1 MAQQDNLAPIYRYF
15 TADLLTNQILAEIPF
30 RGVNYER
37 ALRGAGTFQGSIAVV
52 DDTKYLNL
60 YNSTMPGNTALYV
73 VRDGFCVW
81 GGIIWARDYDIVQ
94 RNLNVSASEFTS
106 YFYHRRIWKTWNHQF
121 GATAIV
127 TDDVADITL
136 SLGSTTALVPGAS
149 VYLQFNNISFDRYN
163 NYYQVGGTEQPTTSS
178 FTIDSVTKEAEVAFL
193 SREDGSVTLTMD
205 APHNFSLN
213 DVIVVNLPDYPL
225 LSGTRTISYV
235 GGSEGEKLS
244 FLVTGSDIDETPA
257 VGSVTRTIPNGTYEG
272 ITVTVRADTYDYI
285 RSLID
290 GVFTDFVG
298 VDFPNTYIEPG
309 IRYDLGITQRRL
321 QGGVATLW
329 TDSPHRLFPGQAV
342 VVQNMDTVFDG
353 EHRVLSIPQSNRFTF
368 PLSGT
373 LSLESVAPKIAQIQ
387 SIEAVAGDTT
397 ITTVAP
403 HNFLSGQIVDIRT
416 ELGFDGLGRCL
427 NDSYEIT
434 EIVSSTKFK
443 YTKPSRIDVPKTTF
457 TPATAT
463 LGPSTKNVIRAELK
477 NNVATITTDSPHDFE
492 VGDTLTIAGVTPVVE
507 ISQRALDAAN
517 GVATITTRLPHGFST
532 GDQVVISGLKDS
544 SQLTL
549 KTIANSTG
557 GNKLVTFTTQLSHNF
572 KNGDV
577 VEISGLSDIHRLTN
591 KALTSNVATMT
602 TAENHN
608 IPVSSSIT
616 IQNVYDEYL
625 TSSALNSRFLQ
636 ENVATLVLTSNHN
649 IQVNEKVTVSG
660 LTDVG
665 QVISRELQN
674 KIATLNLQ
682 TIHNFFV
689 GDEIVVAGVG
699 APFDGTRKVT
709 SVSGTFVSFEIATAR
724 PTDAVLPTRSG
735 GTITSKNS
743 VFNGEHVVTA
753 RTNTSI
759 SFRKEANPVSPRT
772 APNGKVRV
780 LSSVFNGTHT
790 VTGRTNNTFTFA
802 KVANNSGSVA
812 IPAPATQDIPP
823 STVSVES
830 IHTGQRTVTA
840 VTRNTFSFLQASIT
854 NNITNAPASG
864 FATTNS
870 VFNGTYSGVT
880 VLSPTVFTYPKTGQR
895 SNILEVTANS
905 LAYARAPQ
913 IFNGSRTITAVD
925 YDANTFSFA
934 RTHSDIAGAIYVGY
948 GSAIVAP
955 KVISSTFG
963 PYPGNADIGLEFPT
977 QGFSS
982 YQVLPTVYRGFEL
995 ENVGQVLDTYADNVN
1010 GFEYRIDCS
1019 YDETTQEFKK
1029 TFVFVPIN
1037 FPDATDTG
1045 QYSSLIRLGA
1055 EKTIFEY
1062 PGSIRNITIS
1072 ESAENAATRFFVVGE
1087 NDLGPDAGPP
1097 LSIAS
1102 ATDLLDGSSGRRWP
1116 LLDDSAEVDG
1126 IDDELILYAYAR
1138 RYLSEAN
1145 PPVAEIN
1152 LEVNGSLPPKVGTYN
1167 PGDWC
1172 TVAVNDNFILS
1183 RLQTDLEP
1191 RDDVIVRK
1199 IESIN
1204 VNVPDGAT
1212 FPEVVQLT
1220 LIPEWEVDR
1229 RRSAR

>member
-1 MAQQDNLAPIYRYF
+1 MVQQYNLSPIYRYF

-30 RGVNYER
+30 RGVSYER

-52 DDTKYLNL
+52 DDTRYLNL
-60 YNSTMPGNTALYV
+60 YNSTMSGNTALYV
-73 VRDGFCVW
+73 VRDGVCVW
-81 GGIIWARDYDIVQ
+81 GGIIWTRDYNIVE
-94 RNLNVSASEFTS
+94 RSLNVSASEFTS

-121 GATAIV
+121 EATVIV
-127 TDDVADITL
+127 NNDVANVTL

-149 VYLQFNNISFDRYN
+149 VYLQFNNVSFNRYN
-163 NYYQVGGTEQPTTSS
+163 NYYQVGGTVQPTTSS
-178 FTIDSVTKEAEVAFL
+178 FTVDSVTKQADVILL

-213 DVIVVNLPDYPL
+213 DVIVVNLPDYPTL
-225 LSGTRTISYV
+225 NGTRTISYV

-244 FLVTGSDIDETPA
+244 YLVSGGDIDETPA
-257 VGSVTRTIPNGTYEG
+257 VGTVTRTIPNGTYTG
-272 ITVTVRADTYDYI
+272 ATVTVRADTYDYV

-309 IRYDLGITQRRL
+309 IRYSLGIVQRRL
-321 QGGVATLW
+321 QDGIATLW
-329 TDSPHRLFPGQAV
+329 TDSSHRLFPGQAI
-342 VVQNMDTVFDG
+342 VVQNMDPVFDG
-353 EHRVLSIPQSNRFTF
+353 EHRVLSVPQSNRFTL

-373 LSLESVAPKIAQIQ
+373 LALEDVAPKVAQIQ
-387 SIEAVAGDTT
+387 SIEAVSGDTT
-397 ITTVAP
+397 ITTVSP
-403 HNFLSGQIVDIRT
+403 HNFLVGQIVDIRT

-427 NDSYEIT
+427 NDSYKIT
-434 EIVSSTKFK
+434 EIVNSTKFK
-443 YTKPSRIDVPKTTF
+443 YTKPSRIDVPRTTF

-463 LGPSTKNVIRAELK
+463 LGASTKNVIRAELTS
-477 NNVATITTDSPHDFE
+477 NVATITTESPHGFE
-492 VGDTLTIAGVTPVVE
+492 VGNTVTIAGVSPVAE

-517 GVATITTRLPHGFST
+517 GIATITTRLPHGFST
-532 GDQVVISGLKDS
+532 NDQVVISGQKDS
-544 SQLTL
+544 LKLTL
-549 KTIANSTG
+549 KTIASASG
-557 GNKLVTFTTQLSHNF
+557 VNKLVTFTTERSHNLI
-572 KNGDV
+572 KGGV
-577 VEISGLSDIHRLTN
+577 VDISGLTDTHRLTN
-591 KALTSNVATMT
+591 KVLTSNVATMT

-616 IQNVYDEYL
+616 IKDVYDEYL
-625 TSSALNSRFLQ
+625 TRDALDSRFLQ
-636 ENVATLVLTSNHN
+636 ENKATLVLTVDHN
-649 IQVNEKVTVSG
+649 IQVNEKIIVSG

-665 QVISRELQN
+665 QVISKELQN

-689 GDEIVVAGVG
+689 GDEIVVASVG
-699 APFDGTRKVT
+699 SPFDGTHKVS
-709 SVSGTFVSFEIATAR
+709 SVAGTFVSYELPSANPA
-724 PTDAVLPTRSG
+724 DAVVAAKSG
-735 GTITSKNS
+735 GTVTSKNS
-743 VFNGEHVVTA
+743 VFNGEHIVIE
-753 RTNTSI
+753 RTNRKV
-759 SFRKEANPVSPRT
+759 SFKREANPVSPRS

-802 KVANNSGSVA
+802 KVANNSSSVA
-812 IPAPATQDIPP
+812 IPAPANNDIPP
-823 STVSVES
+823 SIVSVES
-830 IHTGQRTVTA
+830 IHTGQRTIDS

-854 NNITNAPASG
+854 NLITNAPATG
-864 FATTNS
+864 FAITDS
-870 VFNGTYSGVT
+870 VFNGTYNSIT
-880 VLSPTVFTYPKTGQR
+880 VLSQTVFTYPKAGQR
-895 SNILEVTANS
+895 SNILESTANS

-913 IFNGSRTITAVD
+913 IFNGSRVITAVD
-925 YDANTFSFA
+925 TDENTFSFA
-934 RTHSDIAGAIYVGY
+934 RTHSNIAGAIYVGY
-948 GSAIVAP
+948 GSAVVSP

-963 PYPGNADIGLEFPT
+963 PYPGNSDIGLEFPT

-995 ENVGQVLDTYADNVN
+995 ENVGEVLDTYADNVN

-1019 YDETTQEFKK
+1019 YDERTQEFKK

-1045 QYSSLIRLGA
+1045 EYASLKRLGA
-1055 EKTIFEY
+1055 EKTIFQY
-1062 PGSIRNITIS
+1062 PGSVTNITIS
-1072 ESAENAATRFFVVGE
+1072 ESAENAATRFFAVGE

-1102 ATDLLDGSSGRRWP
+1102 AVDLLDGSSGRTWP
-1116 LLDDSAEVDG
+1116 LLDDSVNIDG
-1126 IDDELILYAYAR
+1126 VDDEIILYAYAR

-1145 PPVAEIN
+1145 PPIAEIS
-1152 LEVNGSLPPKVGTYN
+1152 LEVNGSLLPKVGTYN

-1172 TVAVNDNFILS
+1172 TVIVNDDFILS

-1199 IESIN
+1199 IESFS
-1204 VNVPDGAT
+1204 VSVPDGAT
-1212 FPEVVQLT
+1212 FPEIVQVT

-1229 RRSAR
+1229 RGVEE